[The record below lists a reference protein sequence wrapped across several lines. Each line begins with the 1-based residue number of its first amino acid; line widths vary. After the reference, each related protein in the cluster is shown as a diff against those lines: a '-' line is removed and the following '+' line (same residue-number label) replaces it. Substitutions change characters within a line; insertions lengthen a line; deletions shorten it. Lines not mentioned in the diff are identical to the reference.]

1 MPELVAAFISELI
14 RAANE
19 VDRLSKPERAG
30 LLKRA
35 AATIRDYREQ
45 VGGEPQAEGDIVED
59 LRSMAE
65 TIDLHGPKEVAAVML
80 DAVAAIK
87 AGRSDV
93 EHAMDA
99 EYQDLIEEMN
109 NPDGTT

>member
-1 MPELVAAFISELI
+1 MPELVAAFISELV

-30 LLKRA
+30 LLHRA
-35 AATIRDYREQ
+35 ATTIRDYRAQ
-45 VGGEPQAEGDIVED
+45 VGGRPQTDGDIVDD

-65 TIDLHGPKEVAAVML
+65 TIDLHGPKEVAAMML

-93 EHAMDA
+93 DHLMDA
-99 EYQDLIEEMN
+99 EYQDLIDEMN